1 MAEPTP
7 HNSVARAMR
16 NGGFGSVTPGE
27 APTLQALWAAIG
39 HTRGLVEALAPGM
52 GFLVTYTL
60 TQELVLSVAAP
71 IALAVIF
78 IAARALQKT
87 AMMPAIA
94 GLVGIAASAGVAL
107 WSGRPEDNFVLGF
120 AVNALWVVVLSVSLV
135 VGRPLVGFL
144 AGALAGD
151 PQWRS
156 RPGTRRIGAVAT
168 ALWLVVFGLRLIVQ
182 VPLYLAGSVSA
193 LAAAKLI
200 MGVPLYAA
208 LLWVTWL
215 LYRAVYGTNRATA
228 E

>member
-16 NGGFGSVTPGE
+16 KGGFGSVTPGE

-135 VGRPLVGFL
+135 VGRPLAGFL
-144 AGALAGD
+144 AGALA
-151 PQWRS
+151 
-156 RPGTRRIGAVAT
+156 
-168 ALWLVVFGLRLIVQ
+168 
-182 VPLYLAGSVSA
+182 
-193 LAAAKLI
+193 
-200 MGVPLYAA
+200 
-208 LLWVTWL
+208 
-215 LYRAVYGTNRATA
+215 
-228 E
+228 